1 MSRPTVGITSYWTQ
15 AAMSH
20 WSCDAV
26 LVSQGYVEGVR
37 LAGGRP
43 VVLPADTTW
52 IDEPDDVLDIVDAL
66 LVVGGNDI
74 DPTHY
79 GQEPHASIGA
89 ISARRDAVELALVR
103 RAVARDVP
111 LLGICRGVQV
121 LNVALGGTLD
131 QHLADTIDVSPHRLS
146 DSEFGMHE
154 VATVPGTL
162 AHRLVGDRLRV
173 HSHHHQ
179 GIDRVGE
186 GLVVSARADD
196 GVIEA
201 IEHPDRRFCIGVLW
215 HPDAEHDGHGA
226 PVFEGL
232 VSSAA

>member
-1 MSRPTVGITSYWTQ
+1 
-15 AAMSH
+15 
-20 WSCDAV
+20 
-26 LVSQGYVEGVR
+26 
-37 LAGGRP
+37 
-43 VVLPADTTW
+43 
-52 IDEPDDVLDIVDAL
+52 
-66 LVVGGNDI
+66 
-74 DPTHY
+74 
-79 GQEPHASIGA
+79 
-89 ISARRDAVELALVR
+89 
-103 RAVARDVP
+103 
-111 LLGICRGVQV
+111 V

-201 IEHPDRRFCIGVLW
+201 IEHPDRRFCVGVLW